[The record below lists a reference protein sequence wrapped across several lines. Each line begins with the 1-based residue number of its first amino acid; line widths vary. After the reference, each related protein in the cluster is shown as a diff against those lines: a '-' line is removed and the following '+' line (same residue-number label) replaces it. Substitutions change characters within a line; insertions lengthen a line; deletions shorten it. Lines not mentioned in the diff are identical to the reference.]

1 MNVVFVAA
9 KDLLCQRWFRE
20 VAMQLS
26 VVIPVHNE
34 AENIGGLLQEI
45 HDALD
50 YCCAFEIIVVDDGST
65 DTTPS
70 LLNQLKARFDSLRIV
85 RHQTSCG
92 QSTALMTGID
102 AAVAP
107 IIATLDGDGQND
119 PANIPAMLTALQAA
133 KPEDRLMMVTG
144 FRKTRKDSWWRLFCS
159 RVANGVRSRIL
170 GDQTPDTGCGI
181 KVFYREA
188 FLRMPRFNHM
198 HRFMPA
204 LIIRGGGR
212 VLSVPVNHRP
222 RVHGRS
228 HYGTLQRLI
237 YGIVDLAG
245 VAWLIRRNQLPVIAQ
260 MDVAHDERPLVDS
273 IRFDGAAPVLRPIR
287 RAVA

>member
-1 MNVVFVAA
+1 
-9 KDLLCQRWFRE
+9 
-20 VAMQLS
+20 MQLS

-34 AENIGGLLQEI
+34 AENIGTLLQEI
-45 HDALD
+45 HDALE
-50 YCCAFEIIVVDDGST
+50 YHCAFEVVVVDDGST
-65 DTTPS
+65 DETPS
-70 LLNQLKARFDSLRIV
+70 LLNQLSHKFSSLRVV
-85 RHQTSCG
+85 RHRSSCG
-92 QSTALMTGID
+92 QSTALMTGLD

-107 IIATLDGDGQND
+107 IVATLDGDGQND
-119 PANIPAMLTALQAA
+119 PANIPAMLAALQDA
-133 KPEDRLMMVTG
+133 KPEDMLQMVAG

-204 LIIRGGGR
+204 LIIRAGGR
-212 VLSVPVNHRP
+212 VLSMPVHHRP
-222 RVHGRS
+222 RVHGSS
-228 HYGTLQRLI
+228 HYGTLQRLMC
-237 YGIVDLAG
+237 GIVDLAG
-245 VAWLIRRNQLPVIAQ
+245 VAWLIRRNRLPIIEQ
-260 MDVAHDERPLVDS
+260 MDVAHDERPVVDS
-273 IRFDGAAPVLRPIR
+273 IRFDGATPVLRPIR

>member
-1 MNVVFVAA
+1 
-9 KDLLCQRWFRE
+9 
-20 VAMQLS
+20 MQLS

-45 HDALD
+45 HDALE
-50 YCCAFEIIVVDDGST
+50 YFCEFEIVVVDDGST

-70 LLNQLKARFDSLRIV
+70 LLNQLTARFDSLRIV
-85 RHQTSCG
+85 RHLASCG

-107 IIATLDGDGQND
+107 VIATLDGDGQND
-119 PANIPAMLTALQAA
+119 PANIPVMLSALQAA
-133 KPEDRLMMVTG
+133 TPEDRLMMVAG

-159 RVANGVRSRIL
+159 RIANGVRSRIL

-204 LIIRGGGR
+204 LIIRGGGQ

-222 RVHGRS
+222 RAHGRS
-228 HYGTLQRLI
+228 HYGTLQRLMC
-237 YGIVDLAG
+237 GIVDLAG
-245 VAWLIRRNQLPVIAQ
+245 VAWLIRRNQLPVITQ
-260 MDVAHDERPLVDS
+260 MDVAHDERPMVDS